1 MHVDW
6 RLKEWPCDD
15 TARNCGRLG
24 FVSCKREIAM
34 KLRCMGLRFRT
45 RSLQRSVVCA
55 LFGLAM
61 LGGAESQGAPLQV
74 RKISAEVMKL
84 EGPKL
89 TVRTAAGSVLDVELA
104 DHFRL
109 TARSAAAPTV
119 LKPGAFVGTT
129 AVAQPDGTLLAREV
143 HVFPESMR
151 GNGEGHRPMDT
162 EPGSTMTNATIASI
176 GELDAPSLA
185 INKASVAL
193 MSASA
198 HQRRL
203 TLRYPGGEKVVLVP
217 DNVPIVMVEP
227 ADRSLLAPGAHVVV
241 FATTKSDG
249 SLLAER
255 VTVGKNG
262 FVPPS

>member
-1 MHVDW
+1 MIQHETVAPW
-6 RLKEWPCDD
+6 ASCAARERL
-15 TARNCGRLG
+15 
-24 FVSCKREIAM
+24 AM
-34 KLRCMGLRFRT
+34 KLRCMGLGFRT
-45 RSLQRSVVCA
+45 GSLQRSVVCA
-55 LFGLAM
+55 LFGVAL
-61 LGGAESQGAPLQV
+61 LGGAESPGTPLQV

-89 TVRTAAGSVLDVELA
+89 TVRTAAGSVLDIELA

-109 TARSAAAPTV
+109 TARSAADPTA

-176 GELDAPSLA
+176 GEPDAPSRT
-185 INKASVAL
+185 INKTSVAE

-198 HQRRL
+198 HPRRL
-203 TLRYPGGEKVVLVP
+203 TLRYQGGEKVVLVP

-241 FATTKSDG
+241 FATTKPDG
-249 SLLAER
+249 SLIAER

>member
-1 MHVDW
+1 MIQHETVAARASCGARQ
-6 RLKEWPCDD
+6 RL
-15 TARNCGRLG
+15 
-24 FVSCKREIAM
+24 AM
-34 KLRCMGLRFRT
+34 KMRYMGLRLGT
-45 RSLQRSVVCA
+45 GSLQRSVACA
-55 LFGLAM
+55 LFGLA
-61 LGGAESQGAPLQV
+61 LFGGTQSPGAPLAV

-89 TVRTAAGSVLDVELA
+89 TVRTVAGSVLDIELA

-109 TARSAAAPTV
+109 TARSAADPAA

-143 HVFPESMR
+143 HLFPESMR

-162 EPGSTMTNATIASI
+162 EPGSTMTNATIAAV
-176 GELDAPSLA
+176 GEPDAPSRGT
-185 INKASVAL
+185 INEASVAET
-193 MSASA
+193 ATGA

-203 TLRYPGGEKVVLVP
+203 TLRYQGGEKVVLVP

-241 FATTKSDG
+241 FATAKPDG
-249 SLLAER
+249 SLVAER